1 MRLSTSVLNI
11 YFLSEYYKSYVFLF
25 FIKYPAVVANIQ
37 NLSQRPPTLQKITK
51 QQQQH
56 QQQQQTDT

>member
-1 MRLSTSVLNI
+1 MYL
-11 YFLSEYYKSYVFLF
+11 FLSNAYQGK
-25 FIKYPAVVANIQ
+25 IPAVVANIQ

-51 QQQQH
+51 QQEQQQE